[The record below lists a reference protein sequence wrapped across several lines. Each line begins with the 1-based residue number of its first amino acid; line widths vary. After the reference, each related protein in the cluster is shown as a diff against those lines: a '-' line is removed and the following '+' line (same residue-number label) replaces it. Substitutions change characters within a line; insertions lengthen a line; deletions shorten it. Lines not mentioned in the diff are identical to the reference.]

1 MQRSNAVHVLYGLY
15 ANVRGPIKTFYDET
29 LHGSPFLVACAL
41 IAAFM
46 CLLQV
51 IFLAVK
57 LSPSSTSTPVIR
69 AINWGVVLLPT
80 WILFTVCLLLV
91 SIMEPAV
98 LFLAF
103 LLFWLPLFILIVSLT
118 VKLNGVQY
126 HNKNARIR
134 MALIFLPFWIIE
146 GSIMAGS
153 FFYLLFGLYSR
164 QVGVIDRLREHTSP
178 GMKKLCG
185 ERLTSVCCTVCVRM
199 SCVG

>member
-1 MQRSNAVHVLYGLY
+1 MY

-29 LHGSPFLVACAL
+29 LHGSPFLVGCAL

-51 IFLAVK
+51 IFVAVK
-57 LSPSSTSTPVIR
+57 LSPSATSAHIIR

-80 WILFTVCLLLV
+80 WILFTVSLLLV

-118 VKLNGVQY
+118 VKLNGEQN
-126 HNKNARIR
+126 HDKNAHIR

-178 GMKKLCG
+178 G
-185 ERLTSVCCTVCVRM
+185 TSPPDVTDQQWLFNHIIRVLFCCP
-199 SCVG
+199 GL